1 MPTGQERK
9 KQEQELQLAMSM
21 IASQNQKVDQY
32 KEIRENCGNQEKCIE
47 TVVNIFMKMVEG
59 GSESEFND
67 AINVINSEL
76 TQNKGV
82 ISLNGS
88 LIGEEAIASSLLSRL
103 NTVPQG
109 SQQNN
114 KNKITKDEFNKILL
128 DVTNKAKEKFKPHN
142 NVMNETPI
150 KVNREEVE
158 QFFKTNIQEQK
169 ASLQQMAQKRNQDS
183 KKRTDLR
190 ATIKSSIIQY
200 SETDKER
207 STNFSKILNGT
218 REVQKPDKNPLKTI
232 FSYKPSSDTKTID
245 DFVKACNGIVKEE
258 AHSKKD
264 STKILSQLDGAEKT
278 GIIKLAKDI
287 QLYNDIYGLNTITP
301 VRRETLPLAQPEN
314 ILTEIQIA
322 AICAT
327 NNLADQ
333 LVNFQ
338 NNNIDNLGNVAVDF
352 VNGLQNAFGINNSP
366 TKNSFNEIFNRI
378 QSFNLS
384 NNNINEEQQRSINL
398 ILNALINLKNAAID
412 SEQSLDVMND
422 ADFLIMKEEITD
434 TEEENND
441 REELNRGPLLIP
453 DLVQYIADHENQ
465 RNRIETNIRRAEDK
479 IKEYKNVQLS
489 YSNLNFQNQVQG
501 DPFNQLVDNKNN
513 AIAREEAAL
522 VELHQSLERL
532 EQEKNTHL
540 TNMSP
545 EQRLIFR
552 NLENI
557 CQKRSDTII
566 DQEQARDV
574 KATMLGE
581 FTNSVNNPNQFYSF
595 CMKENLETAARAG
608 EIGTGTGT
616 NFFNKTLHTKHK
628 NLFTKIQNFGES
640 FTNGSSKTKIDNYF
654 QIATNALEAFRQE
667 FEQNF
672 EDSPFLNES
681 FKNLSEKL
689 DELTGTY
696 HKYSSIFRTVDYS
709 LNAQQEVNSNDI
721 NNITR
726 VILFNGTAGFKE
738 LLTRTGANDYLILED
753 FNQNTAIKL
762 TEKKKECLISFS
774 DHIENQAK
782 TTKEDF
788 HRAVIDMA
796 KKQTNHARSIFD
808 YSCQLDS
815 ENKID
820 VLRKASIKLKD
831 SEFYKALSG
840 SGAKKEDK
848 ILAENIVGKV
858 SSLFDNDAI
867 QSVEQKI
874 DIAVILMESMFDQ
887 AKSNSQNQNHNKI
900 SFLELCNRIIKKMD
914 NHSININTLEHV
926 LSKLNGISSSDS
938 QDMDDQLKQ
947 KLLLID
953 KDEFE
958 CPEIQTKAEEAGSL
972 LNDKTKKSFIVTKE
986 PDSDVYSCVIADPDN
1001 SIIHIFTRTNDNDAD
1016 SIYHPLL
1023 QNVDQEKY
1031 NNIHVHQ
1038 INNSDNQV
1046 TSFEKIS
1053 EIIGRLSSSE
1063 DFLDKLDMAEYDTN
1077 RQKISNKDFEICTN
1091 AWEAI
1096 RGQRLLSESVTT
1108 EADKELIK
1116 TDIQKNI
1123 VTSLVNNLLEK
1134 GNISLSPFADSTNKV
1149 EPQKEKEKG
1158 GKQKTETEK
1167 KAEISSRTD
1176 LEEALNEF
1184 VNALKENNL
1193 ESSVSIF
1200 KKILESIKAVGSEFV
1215 DLNFNKLNQVGQV
1228 FKSLLN
1234 KETVKDGV
1242 KENSTKE
1249 ALEKLFVSGLGDK
1262 DNTKAQQLTH
1272 IMRFYGPIISL
1283 TALFVS
1289 LGTGTGVSIAIGHAL
1304 TTLSAVA
1311 SVSFTSL
1318 SLASPILPIFL
1329 AISSACLSIFLISE
1343 LTTLVLS
1350 KDNIKDKYNQNTT
1363 GHKLITKKEIDKPKD
1378 ALLNLIIEQEKQK
1391 IALTELLDKCVD
1403 NPEQEKIEE
1412 ILKAEKNLKNV
1423 NDNIITK
1430 TVLLKDNLNSI
1441 LEKMKKQGEGKFP
1454 TDAQNG
1460 AGDLVKN
1467 CLNTIK
1473 LETLAPQVEI
1483 QQRINTIQESTVRTQ
1498 EIKNAE
1504 TEIKNIN
1511 IENGEVID
1519 EQAGQ
1524 NKQPPS
1530 TSVNGAQGVNQAP
1543 NNMQKG

>member
-1 MPTGQERK
+1 MPPEQERK
-9 KQEQELQLAMSM
+9 KQEQELQLAMSK
-21 IASQNQKVDQY
+21 IAIQNQKVDQY
-32 KEIRENCGNQEKCIE
+32 KEIRKNCGNQEKCIE

-76 TQNKGV
+76 TQNEGV

-190 ATIKSSIIQY
+190 ATIKSSIINF

-218 REVQKPDKNPLKTI
+218 REVQKPDENPLKTI
-232 FSYKPSSDTKTID
+232 FSYKPSSDAKIID
-245 DFVKACNGIVKEE
+245 DFVKACDGIVKEE

-278 GIIKLAKDI
+278 EIIKLAKEI
-287 QLYNDIYGLNTITP
+287 QLYNDICGLNTRTP
-301 VRRETLPLAQPEN
+301 VTLERLRLAAAPPEGELNQQN
-314 ILTEIQIA
+314 IEEL
-322 AICAT
+322 CAT
-327 NNLADQ
+327 HNLADQ

-338 NNNIDNLGNVAVDF
+338 NDNTNDIGNIAIQLLDSLEDRGREQDSRSKSNFTILLQGLDLINYSDNVNIDEG
-352 VNGLQNAFGINNSP
+352 
-366 TKNSFNEIFNRI
+366 
-378 QSFNLS
+378 
-384 NNNINEEQQRSINL
+384 QQRSINL
-398 ILNALINLKNAAID
+398 IQTAFINIYEAAID
-412 SEQSLDVMND
+412 TEESLDAMD
-422 ADFLIMKEEITD
+422 HEEFRNSI
-434 TEEENND
+434 
-441 REELNRGPLLIP
+441 NRGSLRNANLIE
-453 DLVQYIADHENQ
+453 YIADHENQ
-465 RNRIETNIRRAEDK
+465 RNRIETAIKRVENK
-479 IKEYKNVQLS
+479 IKNYQSVQLS
-489 YSNLNFQNQVQG
+489 YSNPQNQIQGAPQNQIQG
-501 DPFNQLVDNKNN
+501 DPFNQLVDDKND
-513 AIAREEAAL
+513 AIAAAEAEL
-522 VELHQSLERL
+522 VQLHQRLEEL
-532 EQEKNTHL
+532 EQEKNTHSR
-540 TNMSP
+540 NMSP
-545 EQRLIFR
+545 EERSIFQ

-557 CQKRSDTII
+557 CQKRSDGII
-566 DQEQARDV
+566 DQEQARNER
-574 KATMLGE
+574 AAIITE
-581 FTNSVNNPNQFYSF
+581 FTNTVNNPNQFYSF
-595 CMKENLETAARAG
+595 CIKENLRTAARAG
-608 EIGTGTGT
+608 KIRKT
-616 NFFNKTLHTKHK
+616 NESNIFNKTLHTKHK

-1031 NNIHVHQ
+1031 NSIYVHQ

-1063 DFLDKLDMAEYDTN
+1063 DFLYKLNMANYDTN

-1234 KETVKDGV
+1234 KETVTDGV

-1249 ALEKLFVSGLGDK
+1249 ALKKLFVSGLGDK

-1454 TDAQNG
+1454 TDAQNV

-1519 EQAGQ
+1519 KQAGQ

-1530 TSVNGAQGVNQAP
+1530 TSVNGAQGVNQAVGLV
-1543 NNMQKG
+1543 K